1 MEDTARLG
9 ETVRELLATG
19 RPERLAPLLEEAHP
33 ADIAATLRDL
43 PVVEQVLVFRLLNP
57 EQAGLVLAE
66 LDDQQLLDLVR
77 ALDEVEISSILDRM
91 PPDDAAQVVDELPE
105 EQAEKVLDLMKEE
118 KSEDIQ
124 ELLEYGEKT
133 AGRIMSPEVLAV
145 HENLSVGQTIAEV
158 RKAPA
163 AESAH
168 SLYVVDDHDHLVG
181 VLPLRRLITADLAT
195 PVRLICQ
202 QEDVVSVTPETDQ
215 EEVARLVAKYDLVSV
230 PVVDRDH
237 RLLGVITVD
246 DVIDVISEEATED
259 IQRLA
264 GAGGDE
270 TVFDSPRTVFP
281 RRLLWRVINLGT
293 ATLAASVI
301 GLFEGSIQ
309 AVATLAVFMPIV
321 ASMGGIGTTQT
332 ATVVI
337 RGLALGD
344 MTSGHVWRVLRK
356 ELALAASTGATN
368 AALMGLIA
376 YLWKGQLLLA
386 VIVGV
391 ALLFNMLVAA
401 TVGVVIPLLLKTFR
415 VDPAIASSV
424 IVTTFTDVCGFFS
437 FLGLATLLIRYLA

>member
-1 MEDTARLG
+1 VDETDRLG
-9 ETVRELLATG
+9 ETVRELLESG
-19 RPERLAPLLEEAHP
+19 RPERLAELLEEAHP
-33 ADIAATLRDL
+33 ADVAAALRDL
-43 PVVEQVLVFRLLNP
+43 PVGEQVLVFRQLNP
-57 EQAGLVLAE
+57 EQAGQVLSE

-77 ALDEVEISSILDRM
+77 GLDEVEISSILDRM
-91 PPDDAAQVVDELPE
+91 QPDDAAQVVDELPQD
-105 EQAEKVLDLMKEE
+105 QAEKVLDLMREE
-118 KSEDIQ
+118 KSEGIQ
-124 ELLEYGEKT
+124 ELLEYGDKT

-145 HENLSVGQTIAEV
+145 HENLSVSQAIAEV

-181 VLPLRRLITADLAT
+181 VLPLRRLITADPAT

-202 QEDVVSVTPETDQ
+202 HDDVVSVAPETDQ
-215 EEVARLVAKYDLVSV
+215 EEVARLVAKYDLLSV
-230 PVVDRDH
+230 PVVNRDH
-237 RLLGVITVD
+237 RLIGVITVD

-259 IQRLA
+259 IQRMA

-270 TVFDSPRTVFP
+270 TVFDPPRTVFP
-281 RRLLWRVINLGT
+281 KRMLWRVINLGT

-309 AVATLAVFMPIV
+309 AVATLAVFMPVV

-344 MTSGHVWRVLRK
+344 MTAGHVWRVLRK
-356 ELALAASTGATN
+356 ELTLAATTGAAN
-368 AALMGLIA
+368 ATLMGLIA

-386 VIVGV
+386 VIVSA

-424 IVTTFTDVCGFFS
+424 IITTFTDVFGFLS
-437 FLGLATLLIRYLA
+437 FLGLATLLIRFLL